1 MTAKTMPTW
10 LVDKLIDDG
19 VMDKARVTRT
29 ARPRTCPHCHR
40 ATLAALDEITT
51 ARVDLDPAPIN
62 AIGEAVAILSGRAT
76 YGIFYGEPTERDGR
90 EITYRP
96 ADIRPIYA
104 THRCHAPPLPP
115 EAKFLAQTRSLP
127 TTDDFPPF

>member
-10 LVDKLIDDG
+10 LVDKLIADG

-29 ARPRTCPHCHR
+29 AKPRTCPHCHR
-40 ATLAALDEITT
+40 ATLTALDEITT
-51 ARVDLDPAPIN
+51 QRVDLDPDPIN
-62 AIGEAVAILSGRAT
+62 AVGEAIAILTGRAT
-76 YGIFYGEPTERDGR
+76 YGIFYGELAERSSQ

-96 ADIRPIYA
+96 ADVRPIYV

-115 EAKFLAQTRSLP
+115 EPAFLTRP
-127 TTDDFPPF
+127 TPTADDYPPF